1 MRQIISVEY
10 CYHVS
15 AGALDYY
22 FDMLKKIKKQVHYAT
37 GPTFAYFL
45 ALLKMIVMWSLL
57 VSSIGT
63 IIEDAHLS

>member
-1 MRQIISVEY
+1 MKY

-22 FDMLKKIKKQVHYAT
+22 FDMLEKIKKQIKKHCAT
-37 GPTFAYFL
+37 GSTFAYFL
-45 ALLKMIVMWSLL
+45 ALLKIKVMWSVL

-63 IIEDAHLS
+63 IIEDARMN

>member
-1 MRQIISVEY
+1 MKY

-15 AGALDYY
+15 AGALDHY
-22 FDMLKKIKKQVHYAT
+22 FHMLEKIKKQIKKHCAT

-45 ALLKMIVMWSLL
+45 ALLKIKVMWSVL

-63 IIEDAHLS
+63 IIEDAHMS